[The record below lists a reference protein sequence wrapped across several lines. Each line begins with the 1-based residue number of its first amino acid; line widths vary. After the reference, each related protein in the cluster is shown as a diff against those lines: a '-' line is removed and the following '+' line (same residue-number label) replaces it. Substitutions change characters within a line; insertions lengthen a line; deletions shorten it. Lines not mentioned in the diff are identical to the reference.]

1 MAGYYTCDKFARVMA
16 DGDAR
21 DAADRELRK
30 QLEAAEATAHIGSWH
45 WTIATGA
52 VTWSDELYRLYGL
65 EPGSVPITLEFF
77 LSRTHPGEREHIE
90 REIRAVLQHPGPFA
104 YREVIVRPDGSSRTL
119 DTVGHAIVDEHGAIE
134 RVVGTCRDIT
144 DVVSRDERLRF
155 YAQVFEHAEIGLTAW
170 QLDRRCEPVELRL
183 VAFNAATE
191 RLVGAPLGHQLGQ
204 PLTSIVPGLAG
215 TALLDTARKLAHDG
229 EVHRAAPFRLRQ
241 AQGAPILSVTVFA
254 VPGQHVGL
262 AFEDVTDQVHS
273 QVIQSGERRALE
285 LLAAGAPLS
294 EVLEVIVRA
303 IEDVSIGTIASIL
316 LLDETG
322 TKVRHGAAPGLPP
335 AYNLAIDGEAIGPR
349 AGSCGTAMF
358 RREPV
363 ITTDIDR
370 DPLWEPYRQL
380 ARDFGL
386 GSCWSFP
393 ILSDDGRIFGT
404 FALYHREP
412 RAPDDAA
419 RELMKRAAHV
429 AGIVIE
435 RRNLQDQHRALAARI
450 EAAREDERSS
460 IARDIHDQLGQ
471 SLTALKLDLGWLRRR
486 IQDGELQRKL
496 DDMASATDEILAS
509 IRRISADL
517 RPGILDDLGLGAAI
531 EWQAEEF
538 QRRSGTPCNVRSNLS
553 DLRLDPDLAT
563 NVFRIFQ
570 EALTNVVR
578 HAEAK
583 QVDVAIGLDHG
594 RLRLEVAD
602 DGIGVPEIGP
612 RGATLGL
619 LGMRERARRLGGDCT
634 IKRRSPRGTVV
645 SVDVP
650 LRFPAERISGAI
662 R

>member
-1 MAGYYTCDKFARVMA
+1 MA

-21 DAADRELRK
+21 TAPDRELRK
-30 QLEAAEATAHIGSWH
+30 QFEAAEAIAHIGSWE
-45 WTIATGA
+45 WTVATGV
-52 VTWSDELYRLYGL
+52 VTWSDELYRIYGL
-65 EPGSVPITLEFF
+65 EPGAVPVTLEFF
-77 LSRTHPGEREHIE
+77 LSRTHPAERDRVE
-90 REIRAVLQHPGPFA
+90 REIQAALRHPGPFA
-104 YREVIVRPDGSSRTL
+104 YREVVVRPDGSPRTL
-119 DTVGHAIVDEHGAIE
+119 DTVGNAIVDEHGAIQ
-134 RVVGTCRDIT
+134 RLVGTCRDIT

-155 YAQVFEHAEIGLTAW
+155 YADVFEHAEIGLTAW
-170 QLDRRCEPVELRL
+170 QLDRKRDPVELRL

-191 RLVGAPLGHQLGQ
+191 RLVGASLGHQLGQ
-204 PLTSIVPGLAG
+204 PLTSIVPALAG
-215 TALLDTARKLAHDG
+215 TALLDAARKLAHDG
-229 EVHRAAPFRLRQ
+229 EVHKAAPFRLRQ
-241 AQGAPILSVTVFA
+241 APGSPILAVTMFA

-262 AFEDVTDQVHS
+262 AFEDVTAQVHTL
-273 QVIQSGERRALE
+273 VLQSGERRALE

-335 AYNLAIDGEAIGPR
+335 AYNLAVDGQAIGPR

-363 ITTDIDR
+363 IVTDIEH
-370 DPLWEPYRQL
+370 DPLWEAYRQL

-412 RAPDDAA
+412 RSPDDTA

-450 EAAREDERSS
+450 EAAREDERTV

-471 SLTALKLDLGWLRRR
+471 SITALKLDLGWLRRR
-486 IQDGELQRKL
+486 ITDGELHRKL
-496 DDMASATDEILAS
+496 EDMASATDEILAS

-538 QRRSGTPCNVRSNLS
+538 GRRSGTPCTVRSTVS
-553 DLRLDPDLAT
+553 DLQLERDLAT

-570 EALTNVVR
+570 EALTNVAR

-583 QVDVAIGLDHG
+583 QVDVVISLDHG

-602 DGIGVPEIGP
+602 DGIGLPVVGP
-612 RGATLGL
+612 RGTTLGL

-634 IKRRSPRGTVV
+634 IKRRSPHGTIV

-650 LRFPAERISGAI
+650 LRFPAERIGGAS
-662 R
+662 RL

>member
-1 MAGYYTCDKFARVMA
+1 M
-16 DGDAR
+16 
-21 DAADRELRK
+21 
-30 QLEAAEATAHIGSWH
+30 
-45 WTIATGA
+45 
-52 VTWSDELYRLYGL
+52 TWSDELYRIYGL
-65 EPGSVPITLEFF
+65 EPGSVAVTLEFF
-77 LSRTHPGEREHIE
+77 LARTHPAERDRIE
-90 REIRAVLQHPGPFA
+90 REIQEVLRHPGPFT

-119 DTVGHAIVDEHGAIE
+119 DTVGNAIVDEHGAIL
-134 RVVGTCRDIT
+134 RLVGTCRDVT

-155 YAQVFEHAEIGLTAW
+155 YADVFEHAEIGLTAW
-170 QLDRRCEPVELRL
+170 QLDRKRDPVELRL

-191 RLVGAPLGHQLGQ
+191 RLVGASLGHQLGQ
-204 PLTSIVPGLAG
+204 PLTSIVPALTG
-215 TALLDTARKLAHDG
+215 TALLDAARKLARDG
-229 EVHRAAPFRLRQ
+229 EVHKAAPFRLRQ
-241 AQGAPILSVTVFA
+241 APGSPILAVTMFA

-262 AFEDVTDQVHS
+262 AFEDVTAQVHT
-273 QVIQSGERRALE
+273 QVLQTGERRALE

-335 AYNLAIDGEAIGPR
+335 AYNLAVDGQPIGPR

-363 ITTDIDR
+363 IVTDIEH
-370 DPLWEPYRQL
+370 DPLWEAYREL

-412 RAPDDAA
+412 RSPDDTA

-429 AGIVIE
+429 TGIVIE
-435 RRNLQDQHRALAARI
+435 RRNLQEQHRALAARI
-450 EAAREDERSS
+450 EAAREEERTA

-471 SLTALKLDLGWLRRR
+471 SMTALKLDLGWLRRR
-486 IQDGELQRKL
+486 ITDGELHRKL
-496 DDMASATDEILAS
+496 EEMASATDEILAS

-517 RPGILDDLGLGAAI
+517 RPGILDDVGLGAAI

-538 QRRSGTPCNVRSNLS
+538 QRRSGTPCVVRSTVS
-553 DLRLDPDLAT
+553 DLQLERDLAT

-570 EALTNVVR
+570 EALTNVAR

-583 QVDVAIGLDHG
+583 QVDVAIGLDRG

-612 RGATLGL
+612 RGTTLGL

-634 IKRRSPRGTVV
+634 IKRRSPHGTVV

-650 LRFPAERISGAI
+650 LRFPADSAGKPANRASA
-662 R
+662 RAL